1 MSNFGVCH
9 GLPESAI
16 LTGMINVLIVL
27 GVLLVAA
34 LFAILVFRLTDRLDR

>member
-1 MSNFGVCH
+1 
-9 GLPESAI
+9 
-16 LTGMINVLIVL
+16 MINVLIVL